1 MTIISDNGYLNK
13 NTKSRDKKNPII
25 KPESIEYDSTFENN
39 IRPKDRSERVRKTNI
54 ILIFKH
60 RLILDLIFNK
70 KIIILGNK

>member
-1 MTIISDNGYLNK
+1 MQQPYSDM
-13 NTKSRDKKNPII
+13 
-25 KPESIEYDSTFENN
+25 NN

-54 ILIFKH
+54 ILIIKH